1 MRSNKE
7 LRAEAVELGEKLGVA
22 VDVEGKNNAALTAL
36 VAGLTES
43 LEAGDVP
50 AADVP
55 PEDAD
60 DEPTEDVSATAEKPQ
75 DKPAEKPV
83 ERRRGKSH
91 VVVSGRSVTSL
102 RGIIDAGSEVTA
114 RDFSGGQAA
123 LDSLVSRGIVVAK
136 G

>member
-1 MRSNKE
+1 M
-7 LRAEAVELGEKLGVA
+7 GEKLGIT

-36 VAGLTES
+36 VAGLIKRLES
-43 LEAGDVP
+43 EAGDLP

-60 DEPTEDVSATAEKPQ
+60 DEPTEDVSATTEKPQ
-75 DKPAEKPV
+75 DKPVEKPV

-91 VVVSGRSVTSL
+91 VVVGGRSVTSL

-114 RDFSGGQAA
+114 RDFSGGQAT